1 MNVRLAIVLLALAAF
16 SQACSGGGPPVDT
29 GADEGGPHDDEIAGD
44 TRGEDIGEDEEKGED
59 GEDAAD
65 EDPEVVDIAEE
76 DGSDMQ
82 SEPEPTLCDVAP
94 EPAIEHG
101 ADMAGGRYAPLAV
114 RLDDGRVLI
123 AGGYDFETG
132 IQTSAEIF
140 DPVTSGLVETGSLR
154 RGRNFSAIT
163 KVADGTFLVTG
174 GFHPAYG
181 SLAASEIYDPG
192 EGLYRYSSNMHA
204 TREAHG
210 ATLLP
215 DGSVLVTGGLSAIG
229 FAFHQTAELYN
240 PVEGRFVVTGEMADP
255 RAFHAAL
262 YVPSIEKVLVVGGD
276 SGSGE
281 LDSAE
286 LFDPSTL
293 RFSPSLSRLTHG
305 AKAPTA
311 TLLADGRV
319 LVAGGANAADGTLGM
334 AMLYDPGADAFEPT
348 TEMNERRMAHA
359 AVRLLD
365 GRVLVSGGWSDSL
378 SPSSSTGSIEVY
390 DPGTGLWEMLEPQ
403 LASPR
408 HDHVMI
414 LLEDCRVLVIGG
426 QEVLPE
432 SPPVA
437 PTNIEII
444 TVGVGT

>member
-1 MNVRLAIVLLALAAF
+1 MNVRLAIVLFALAAL
-16 SQACSGGGPPVDT
+16 SPACSGGGPPADT
-29 GADEGGPHDDEIAGD
+29 GAEEGDLRDDETAGD
-44 TRGEDIGEDEEKGED
+44 TMGEEIGEDEEKCED
-59 GEDAAD
+59 GEEAAD
-65 EDPEVVDIAEE
+65 EDPEGVDVAQE

-82 SEPEPTLCDVAP
+82 SEPGPTLCDFAR
-94 EPAIEHG
+94 EPGVEHA
-101 ADMAGGRYAPLAV
+101 ADMAGGRYAPLAA

-132 IQTSAEIF
+132 IQTSAELF
-140 DPVTSGLVETGSLR
+140 DPETSGLVETGPLR
-154 RGRNFSAIT
+154 RGRNFSAVT
-163 KVADGTFLVTG
+163 RLTDGTFLVTG
-174 GFHPAYG
+174 GFHPTYG

-192 EGLYRYSSNMHA
+192 EGLFRYSSNMHS

-215 DGSVLVTGGLSAIG
+215 DGSVLVTGGLSAVG
-229 FAFHQTAELYN
+229 FAFHQTAELYD
-240 PVEGRFVVTGEMADP
+240 PVEGRFVMTGEMADP
-255 RAFHAAL
+255 RAFHAAA
-262 YVPSIEKVLVVGGD
+262 YIPSVEKVLVVGGD

-281 LDSAE
+281 LASAG

-293 RFSPSLSRLTHG
+293 RFSPSLSHLAHP

-311 TLLADGRV
+311 TLLFDGRV
-319 LVAGGANAADGTLGM
+319 LVAGGANAGDGTLGM
-334 AMLYDPGADAFEPT
+334 AMLYDPGADSFEPAA
-348 TEMNERRMAHA
+348 EMNERRMAHA
-359 AVRLLD
+359 AVRLPD

-390 DPGTGLWEMLEPQ
+390 DPDTGVWEMLGPQ

-414 LLEDCRVLVIGG
+414 LLFDCRVLVIGG

-432 SPPVA
+432 APPIA
-437 PTNIEII
+437 PAVIEII
-444 TVGVGT
+444 TIPTG